1 VADSHGTRVKRMK
14 RGNMIRQLAHLN
26 FVTNDLSRII
36 DFYVN
41 KLGMKVKFTLNN
53 EQGEP
58 FGYYFECG
66 NTTFLEFFDQAM
78 AAQVWGGNVDEL
90 TAGTRYKHFCLEVT
104 GLDQYCE
111 MLKSKGVNV
120 TEISMGMDNSRQ
132 AWIADPDGNQI
143 ELMEYGNSS
152 LQLTGQ

>member
-1 VADSHGTRVKRMK
+1 
-14 RGNMIRQLAHLN
+14 MIRQLAHLN

-53 EQGEP
+53 KEGQP

-66 NTTFLEFFDQAM
+66 NMTFLEFFDQAM
-78 AAQVWGGNVDEL
+78 AAEVWGGKVEEL
-90 TAGTRYKHFCLEVT
+90 ASGTRYKHFCLEVT
-104 GLDQYCE
+104 GLDEYCKD
-111 MLKSKGVNV
+111 LKSKGVNV
-120 TEISMGMDNSRQ
+120 SEISMGMDNSRQ

-143 ELMEYGNSS
+143 ELMEYGHSS
-152 LQLTGQ
+152 LQLTG

>member
-1 VADSHGTRVKRMK
+1 
-14 RGNMIRQLAHLN
+14 MIRQLAHLN

-53 EQGEP
+53 ERGEP
-58 FGYYFECG
+58 FGYYFDCG

-78 AAQVWGGNVDEL
+78 AAEVWGGNADEL

-104 GLDQYCE
+104 GLDEYCNT
-111 MLKSKGVNV
+111 LKSRGVEV
-120 TEISMGMDNSRQ
+120 TEIKMGMDHSRQ
-132 AWIADPDGNQI
+132 AWIADPDGNSI
-143 ELMEYGNSS
+143 ELMEYGPESM
-152 LQLTGQ
+152 QLAGF

>member
-1 VADSHGTRVKRMK
+1 
-14 RGNMIRQLAHLN
+14 MIRQLAHLN

-53 EQGEP
+53 KQAQP

-66 NTTFLEFFDQAM
+66 DSTFLEFFDQAM
-78 AAQVWGGNVDEL
+78 AVEMWGGKVEEL
-90 TAGTRYKHFCLEVT
+90 TTGTRYRHFCLEVT
-104 GLDQYCE
+104 GLDEYCRE
-111 MLKSKGVNV
+111 LKNKGVNV
-120 TEISMGMDNSRQ
+120 TDISTGMDNSHQ

-143 ELMEYGNSS
+143 ELMEYGHSS
-152 LQLTGQ
+152 LQLTGQTT